1 MGRQAREH
9 RERRKRDYHQNSRI
23 NELEEEIKRL
33 AGGSAIISSSDDL
46 PPDIRQSHLED
57 ILKFESIGSGPSLFE
72 GLQQHGMELPHPDK
86 LDDSQTM
93 NKIMEVM
100 NALEELQVFL
110 VGFNDMT
117 PRQLYSTLWHET
129 LWEGC
134 YVKKRNPEAFTIIDV
149 SHRTSQ
155 SEIQK
160 FFRRIAKAVALRI

>member
-9 RERRKRDYHQNSRI
+9 RERRKRDHQQNSRI

-33 AGGSAIISSSDDL
+33 AGGSAIISCSDDL

-72 GLQQHGMELPHPDK
+72 GLQQNGVELPHPDN
-86 LDDSQTM
+86 LDDDQAFDRVM
-93 NKIMEVM
+93 EIMQ
-100 NALEELQVFL
+100 ALEEVQVVL
-110 VGFNDMT
+110 IGFDHMT
-117 PRQLYSTLWHET
+117 PRQVYSTLWHET

-160 FFRRIAKAVALRI
+160 FFRRIAKAVALRT